1 MEYALLDEHL
11 SYFTQEKF
19 SDCIKHYAVPLYTVE
34 KHVPKGSK
42 DHSCAEYC
50 IEHECDFITADKKA
64 FDEIFKLKKIK
75 SIEIKQILEREPTID
90 RPVYSLSFR
99 TK

>member
-1 MEYALLDEHL
+1 MDKQLLYFKEEKYSIHLKDYASIKYVGEIIPETSPD
-11 SYFTQEKF
+11 
-19 SDCIKHYAVPLYTVE
+19 SD
-34 KHVPKGSK
+34 
-42 DHSCAEYC
+42 CAEYC
-50 IEHECDFITADKKA
+50 IEHKCDFITADKKA

-99 TK
+99 TE